1 MSVGK
6 VHKDEAVIEDLFL
19 AAYLVYNGLPVMKC
33 SQSYSRV
40 AWTFLCP
47 ICDLDIMRAELE
59 SDDRDLYVKPFV
71 SAIKTAQRFQALAR
85 QNCGEFV
92 SEDWRRLIRGD

>member
-1 MSVGK
+1 MSVAK
-6 VHKDEAVIEDLFL
+6 LHKDEVVIDDLFL
-19 AAYLVYNGLPVMKC
+19 AAYLVYNGLSVMKC

-47 ICDLDIMRAELE
+47 ACDFDIMRTEFE

-71 SAIKTAQRFQALAR
+71 SAIKTAQSFQVLAR

-92 SEDWRRLIRGD
+92 SEEWRRVIRGD